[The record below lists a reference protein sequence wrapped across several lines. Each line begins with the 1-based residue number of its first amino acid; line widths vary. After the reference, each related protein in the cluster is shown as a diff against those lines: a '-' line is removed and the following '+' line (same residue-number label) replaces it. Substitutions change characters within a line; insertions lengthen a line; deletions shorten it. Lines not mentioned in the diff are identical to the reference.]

1 MRNKVNGSIQITPF
15 FSLPSHEIGRRKSG
29 FEEAR
34 ATGVASI
41 AWHVALIIEH
51 RGEKVK
57 KLDV

>member
-15 FSLPSHEIGRRKSG
+15 FSLSSHEIGRRKSG
-29 FEEAR
+29 LR
-34 ATGVASI
+34 GVASI